1 MATTITNQAS
11 TDYQFNGSSDVFSTT
26 SNINE
31 IVLEDSQGIS
41 LTKSSNVDT
50 FAAGEIITYTV
61 NITNNS
67 SQFFTGVR
75 IIDNLGSG
83 NLSYVIGSARLTV
96 GSLTYPVTPVSTNP
110 LTFTLQQL
118 NVGASMTL
126 TYNCQVIFN
135 LPSSV
140 QTITNTVQGIGYTS
154 TGTVTG
160 FASNTIEKK
169 TNGEFSII
177 KESSQT
183 SVLPNQI
190 FSYYITLLNNTDTS
204 AVATDITDNLP
215 DNFVVS
221 SIFLRIGNG
230 ANIELVATD
239 YTIDA
244 TNTIILPSASG
255 PTVTVPANSSTI
267 ITINGYFA

>member
-221 SIFLRIGNG
+221 SIFLRFGNG